1 MDLNNHITLLD
12 CSLRDGGYY
21 NNWDFEESFV
31 AHYREKIKHLP
42 INYIEI
48 GYRNL
53 IQKEYRGKYFYCP
66 LPILDQWAEFS
77 DQLVLMLDEINTP
90 IEEVDAMIQPCIGK
104 AKMFRIATKPNR
116 ISQGIALA
124 KKIKNAGFEVGLN
137 VMYLSEWDQYDDFFD
152 QFKGIE
158 NHIDYLYM
166 ADSFGAVLP
175 DYIVK
180 TVKKLKSITSVKL
193 GYHGHNNLEMGLI
206 NALKAIEHGVEIIDA
221 SITGMGRGAG
231 NLKTE
236 LLLTYLAAEKLKE
249 VNFEH
254 LDALVNQ
261 FEALQATYQWGN
273 NLAYM
278 VSGANSIPQKEVMNL
293 ITRRYYSIDNAI
305 KYLGFKSVN
314 KTTKHVFPKLKAKKS
329 DSSILIIGGGP
340 STLKHLDA
348 IKSFIHQN
356 KGIILLFSSA
366 RHIASFSEFKD
377 TYTILVGAEGKRL
390 EENIPNGSFTNHYIL
405 PPPPHKITP
414 YVPEELIENCVE
426 LTDTIFSKENC
437 DAHLAV
443 TLQAGIELGG
453 KEVFLI
459 GFDGYTATELNERE
473 AFFMQENQLI
483 FDHFIQTQKN
493 IQLKILSPTA
503 YENIA
508 ITSIYA
514 LIK

>member
-1 MDLNNHITLLD
+1 MDLNNNITLLD

-21 NNWDFEESFV
+21 NNWDFEENFV
-31 AHYREKIKHLP
+31 ALYREKIKSLP
-42 INYIEI
+42 IDYIEI

-53 IQKEYRGKYFYCP
+53 VQKEYRGKYFYCP
-66 LPILDQWAEFS
+66 LPILDQWTEFS

-90 IEEVDAMIQPCIGK
+90 IEEVKAMIQPCIGK

-124 KKIKNAGFEVGLN
+124 KKIKKAGFEVGLN
-137 VMYLSEWDQYDDFFD
+137 IMYLSEWDQYDDLFD
-152 QFKGIE
+152 QLNGIE

-180 TVKKLKSITSVKL
+180 TVKKLKSISTVKL

-236 LLLTYLAAEKLKE
+236 LLLTYLSAEKLKE

-254 LDALVNQ
+254 LDALVNE
-261 FEALQATYQWGN
+261 FEKLQTTYQWGN

-305 KYLGFKSVN
+305 KYLGFKSENEAVKN
-314 KTTKHVFPKLKAKKS
+314 SYPKLNTKKTKA
-329 DSSILIIGGGP
+329 SILIIGGGP
-340 STLKHLDA
+340 STLNHLNA

-356 KGIILLFSSA
+356 KEITLLFSSA
-366 RHIASFSEFKD
+366 RYIASFAEFKD

-390 EENIPNGSFTNHYIL
+390 EENIIKNQFNNRCIL

-414 YVPEELIENCVE
+414 YVPNGFKKNCLELN
-426 LTDTIFSKENC
+426 DTIFSKKNS

-443 TLQAGIELGG
+443 TLQAAIELGG
-453 KEVFLI
+453 NEIFLI
-459 GFDGYTATELNERE
+459 GFDGYNATELNERE
-473 AFFMQENQLI
+473 AFLQQENQLI

-493 IQLKILSPTA
+493 IELKSLSATA
-503 YENIA
+503 YENITV
-508 ITSIYA
+508 TSIYA
-514 LIK
+514 MIK

>member
-1 MDLNNHITLLD
+1 MKLNNNITILD

-21 NNWDFEESFV
+21 NNWDFEENFV
-31 AHYREKIKHLP
+31 SLYRDKINLLP
-42 INYIEI
+42 IDYIEI

-53 IQKEYRGKYFYCP
+53 VHKDYRGKYFYCP
-66 LPILDQWAEFS
+66 LPILNQWSGFK
-77 DQLVLMLDEINTP
+77 DKLVLMLDEINTP
-90 IEEVDAMIQPCIGK
+90 IDQVEEMIKPCIGK

-116 ISQGIALA
+116 ILQGIALS
-124 KKIKNAGFEVGLN
+124 KKIKKAGFEVGLN
-137 VMYLSEWDQYDDFFD
+137 VMYLSEWDKYENFFN

-175 DYIVK
+175 DYLVETI
-180 TVKKLKSITSVKL
+180 KKIKSITSVKL

-206 NALKAIEHGVEIIDA
+206 NALKAIEQGVEIIDA

-236 LLLTYLAAEKLKE
+236 LLLTYLDAEKKKE

-254 LDALVNQ
+254 LNALVNQ
-261 FEALQATYQWGN
+261 FEILQDTYKWGN

-278 VSGANSIPQKEVMNL
+278 VSGANSIPQKDVMDL
-293 ITRRYYSIDNAI
+293 ITTRYYSIDNAI
-305 KYLGFKSVN
+305 KYLGFKSKN
-314 KTTKHVFPKLKAKKS
+314 ETAKNSYPKLNTKDSKA
-329 DSSILIIGGGP
+329 SILIIGGGP
-340 STLKHLDA
+340 STLKHLDS

-356 KGIILLFSSA
+356 KDITLLFSSA
-366 RHIASFSEFKD
+366 RHIASFAEFKAA
-377 TYTILVGAEGKRL
+377 YIILVGAEGKRL
-390 EENIPNGSFTNHYIL
+390 EENILKGSFTNNCIL

-414 YVPEELIENCVE
+414 YVPKELIGNCIE

-443 TLQAGIELGG
+443 TLQAAIELGG
-453 KEVFLI
+453 KEIFLI

-483 FDHFIQTQKN
+483 FDHFIQTQEN
-493 IQLKILSPTA
+493 IQLNSLSPTA
-503 YENIA
+503 YKNIA
-508 ITSIYA
+508 ITSIYS

>member
-1 MDLNNHITLLD
+1 MKLNNITILD
-12 CSLRDGGYY
+12 CTLRDGGYY
-21 NNWDFEESFV
+21 NNWDFEENFV
-31 AHYREKIKHLP
+31 SLYRDKINLLP
-42 INYIEI
+42 IDYIEI

-53 IQKEYRGKYFYCP
+53 VHKDYRGKYFYCP
-66 LPILDQWAEFS
+66 LSILNQWS
-77 DQLVLMLDEINTP
+77 GVKDKLVLMLDEINTP
-90 IEEVDAMIQPCIGK
+90 LDQVEEMIKPCIGK
-104 AKMFRIATKPNR
+104 AKMFRIATKPDR
-116 ISQGIALA
+116 ISHGIALS
-124 KKIKNAGFEVGLN
+124 KKIKQAGFEVGLN
-137 VMYLSEWDQYDDFFD
+137 IMYLSEWEQYHDFFD
-152 QFKGIE
+152 KLKGVE
-158 NHIDYLYM
+158 KYIDYLYM
-166 ADSFGAVLP
+166 ADSYGAVLP

-180 TVKKLKSITSVKL
+180 MVKKLKSITSVKL

-254 LDALVNQ
+254 IDALVNQ
-261 FEALQATYQWGN
+261 FEVLQATYQWGN

-305 KYLGFKSVN
+305 KYLGFKSEN
-314 KTTKHVFPKLKAKKS
+314 DMAKNSYPKLNTKKAKT
-329 DSSILIIGGGP
+329 SILIIGGGP

-348 IKSFIHQN
+348 IKSFIQQN
-356 KGIILLFSSA
+356 EGITLLFSSA
-366 RHIASFSEFKD
+366 RHIASFTEFKD
-377 TYTILVGAEGKRL
+377 AFTILVGAEGKRL
-390 EENIPNGSFTNHYIL
+390 EENIIKGSFTNYCIL

-414 YVPEELIENCVE
+414 YVPEELIGNCIE

-443 TLQAGIELGG
+443 TLQAAIELGG
-453 KEVFLI
+453 KEIFLI
-459 GFDGYTATELNERE
+459 GFDGYTANELNERE

-483 FDHFIQTQKN
+483 FDHFIKTQES
-493 IQLKILSPTA
+493 IELKSLSPTT
-503 YENIA
+503 YKNIA
-508 ITSIYA
+508 ISSIYA

>member
-1 MDLNNHITLLD
+1 MDLNNNITLLD

-21 NNWDFEESFV
+21 NNWDFEENFV
-31 AHYREKIKHLP
+31 ALYRDKIKSLP
-42 INYIEI
+42 IDYIEI

-53 IQKEYRGKYFYCP
+53 VQKEYRGKYFYCP
-66 LPILDQWAEFS
+66 LPILVQWAEFS

-90 IEEVDAMIQPCIGK
+90 IEEVEAMIQPCIGK

-137 VMYLSEWDQYDDFFD
+137 IMYLSEWDQYDDFFD

-166 ADSFGAVLP
+166 ADSYGAVLP

-305 KYLGFKSVN
+305 KYLGFKSEN
-314 KTTKHVFPKLKAKKS
+314 EAAKNSYPKLNTKKTKA
-329 DSSILIIGGGP
+329 SILIIGGGP

-356 KGIILLFSSA
+356 EGLTLLFSSA
-366 RHIASFSEFKD
+366 RHIASFTEFKD

-390 EENIPNGSFTNHYIL
+390 EENIRKGSFNNHCIL

-414 YVPEELIENCVE
+414 YIPEELIGNCVE

-443 TLQAGIELGG
+443 TLQAAIELGG
-453 KEVFLI
+453 KEIFLI

-473 AFFMQENQLI
+473 AFLMQENQLI
-483 FDHFIQTQKN
+483 FDHFIQCQEN
-493 IQLKILSPTA
+493 IQLKSLSPTS

-508 ITSIYA
+508 IFSIYA

>member
-1 MDLNNHITLLD
+1 MNLNNITILD

-21 NNWDFEESFV
+21 NNWDFEENFV
-31 AHYREKIKHLP
+31 SLYRDKINLLP
-42 INYIEI
+42 IDYIEI

-53 IQKEYRGKYFYCP
+53 VHKDYRGKYFYCP
-66 LPILDQWAEFS
+66 LPILKQWS
-77 DQLVLMLDEINTP
+77 GIKDKLVLMIDEINTP
-90 IEEVDAMIQPCIGK
+90 IDQVVEMIKPCIGK
-104 AKMFRIATKPNR
+104 AKMFRIATKPDR
-116 ISQGIALA
+116 ISQGIALS
-124 KKIKNAGFEVGLN
+124 KKIKLAGFEVGLN
-137 VMYLSEWDQYDDFFD
+137 IMYLSEWEQYDDFFNKL
-152 QFKGIE
+152 KGIE
-158 NHIDYLYM
+158 KHIDYLYM
-166 ADSFGAVLP
+166 ADSYGAVLP

-180 TVKKLKSITSVKL
+180 MVKKLKSITSVKL

-236 LLLTYLAAEKLKE
+236 LLLTYLAAEKLKK

-254 LDALVNQ
+254 IDTLVNQ
-261 FEALQATYQWGN
+261 FEVLRATYQWGN

-305 KYLGFKSVN
+305 KYLGFKSEN
-314 KTTKHVFPKLKAKKS
+314 EATKNSYPKLNTKKCKP
-329 DSSILIIGGGP
+329 SILIIGGGP

-356 KGIILLFSSA
+356 EGITLLFSSA
-366 RHIASFSEFKD
+366 RHIASFTEFKD
-377 TYTILVGAEGKRL
+377 AYTILVGAEGKRL
-390 EENIPNGSFTNHYIL
+390 EENIGKGIFNIHCIL

-414 YVPEELIENCVE
+414 YVPEELIGNCVE
-426 LTDTIFSKENC
+426 LNDTIFSKENC

-443 TLQAGIELGG
+443 TLQAASELGG
-453 KEVFLI
+453 KDIFLI
-459 GFDGYTATELNERE
+459 GFDGYTAKELNERE

-483 FDHFIQTQKN
+483 FNHFILTQKKT
-493 IQLKILSPTA
+493 QLTSLSPTE
-503 YENIA
+503 YKNIA
-508 ITSIYA
+508 TTSIYS
-514 LIK
+514 LIE

>member
-1 MDLNNHITLLD
+1 MDSNNHITLLD

-31 AHYREKIKHLP
+31 ASYRDKIKHLP

-66 LPILDQWAEFS
+66 LTILDQWTEFS

-116 ISQGIALA
+116 ISQGIALT

-175 DYIVK
+175 DYIIK

-206 NALKAIEHGVEIIDA
+206 NALKAIEHGVKIIDA
-221 SITGMGRGAG
+221 SLTGMGRGAG

-261 FEALQATYQWGN
+261 FESLQATYQWGN

-305 KYLGFKSVN
+305 KYLGFKSDN
-314 KTTKHVFPKLKAKKS
+314 KTAKHVFPKIKAKKS
-329 DSSILIIGGGP
+329 DNSILIIGGGS

-348 IKSFIHQN
+348 IKSFINLN

-366 RHIASFSEFKD
+366 RHVASFSEFKD

-390 EENIPNGSFTNHYIL
+390 EKNTPNGSFTNHYIL

-453 KEVFLI
+453 KEIFLI

-493 IQLKILSPTA
+493 IQLKILSPSA
-503 YENIA
+503 YENITV
-508 ITSIYA
+508 TSIYA

>member
-1 MDLNNHITLLD
+1 MDSNNHIALLD

-31 AHYREKIKHLP
+31 ASYRDKIKHLP

-66 LPILDQWAEFS
+66 LTILDQWAEFS

-104 AKMFRIATKPNR
+104 VKMFRIATKPNR

-137 VMYLSEWDQYDDFFD
+137 VMYLSEWDQYEDFFD

-175 DYIVK
+175 DYIIK

-236 LLLTYLAAEKLKE
+236 LLLTYLAAEKLKD

-261 FEALQATYQWGN
+261 FESLQANYQWGN

-305 KYLGFKSVN
+305 KYLGFKSDN
-314 KTTKHVFPKLKAKKS
+314 KTAKHVFPKIKAKKS
-329 DSSILIIGGGP
+329 NTSILIIGGGH

-348 IKSFIHQN
+348 IKSLIHLN
-356 KGIILLFSSA
+356 KGLILLFSSA
-366 RHIASFSEFKD
+366 RYVASFSEFKD

-390 EENIPNGSFTNHYIL
+390 EKNTPNGSFTNHYIL

-414 YVPEELIENCVE
+414 YIPEGLIDQCLELNS
-426 LTDTIFSKENC
+426 TIFSKENC

-453 KEVFLI
+453 KEIFLI

-473 AFFMQENQLI
+473 AFLMHENQLI
-483 FDHFIQTQKN
+483 FDHFLHTQHKIQMKS
-493 IQLKILSPTA
+493 LSPTT

-508 ITSIYA
+508 VTSIYA
-514 LIK
+514 MIK

>member
-1 MDLNNHITLLD
+1 MDFNNNITLLD

-21 NNWDFEESFV
+21 NNWDFEENFV
-31 AHYREKIKHLP
+31 ALYRNKIKSLP
-42 INYIEI
+42 IDYIEI

-53 IQKEYRGKYFYCP
+53 VQKEYRGKYFYCP

-90 IEEVDAMIQPCIGK
+90 IEEVEAMIQPCIGK

-137 VMYLSEWDQYDDFFD
+137 IMYLSEWDQYDDFFD

-166 ADSFGAVLP
+166 ADSYGAVLP

-261 FEALQATYQWGN
+261 FETLQATYQWGN

-305 KYLGFKSVN
+305 KYLGFKSEN
-314 KTTKHVFPKLKAKKS
+314 EAAKNSYPKLNTKKTKA
-329 DSSILIIGGGP
+329 SILIIGGGP

-356 KGIILLFSSA
+356 EGLTLLFSSA
-366 RHIASFSEFKD
+366 RHIASFKEFKD

-390 EENIPNGSFTNHYIL
+390 EENIRKGSFNNHCIL
-405 PPPPHKITP
+405 PPPPHKIPP
-414 YVPEELIENCVE
+414 YIPEELIGNCVE
-426 LTDTIFSKENC
+426 LADTIFSKENC

-443 TLQAGIELGG
+443 TLQAAIELGG

-483 FDHFIQTQKN
+483 FDHFIQRQEN
-493 IQLKILSPTA
+493 IKLKSLSPTA

-508 ITSIYA
+508 ISSIYA

>member
-390 EENIPNGSFTNHYIL
+390 EENIPNGNFTNHYIL

>member
-1 MDLNNHITLLD
+1 LDLNNNITLLD

-31 AHYREKIKHLP
+31 AHYRDKIKHLP
-42 INYIEI
+42 IDYIEI
-48 GYRNL
+48 GYRNFV
-53 IQKEYRGKYFYCP
+53 QKEYRGKYFYCP
-66 LPILDQWAEFS
+66 LPILDQWVKFS
-77 DQLVLMLDEINTP
+77 HQLVLMLDEINTP
-90 IEEVDAMIQPCIGK
+90 VEEVDAMIQPCIGK

-124 KKIKNAGFEVGLN
+124 KKIKRAGFEVGLN
-137 VMYLSEWDQYDDFFD
+137 IMYLSEWDQYDDFFD
-152 QFKGIE
+152 QLKGIE

-166 ADSFGAVLP
+166 ADSYGAVLP

-206 NALKAIEHGVEIIDA
+206 NALKAIELGVEIIDA

-249 VNFEH
+249 VNFEY

-261 FEALQATYQWGN
+261 FETLQATYQWGN

-305 KYLGFKSVN
+305 KYLGFKPEN
-314 KTTKHVFPKLKAKKS
+314 EAAKKKYPKLNAKNS
-329 DSSILIIGGGP
+329 NASILIIGGGP
-340 STLKHLDA
+340 STPKHLDS

-356 KGIILLFSSA
+356 KGITLLFSSA
-366 RHIASFSEFKD
+366 RYIAFFSEFND

-390 EENIPNGSFTNHYIL
+390 EGNISIDSFNSNCIL

-414 YVPEELIENCVE
+414 YIPEGLIDQCLELNG
-426 LTDTIFSKENC
+426 TIFSKENC

-443 TLQAGIELGG
+443 TLQAAIELGG
-453 KEVFLI
+453 REIFLI
-459 GFDGYTATELNERE
+459 GFDGYTATELNEKE
-473 AFFMQENQLI
+473 AFLMQENQLI

-493 IQLKILSPTA
+493 IQLKSLSPTA

-508 ITSIYA
+508 VTSIYA
-514 LIK
+514 MIK

>member
-1 MDLNNHITLLD
+1 MNLNNRITLLD

-21 NNWDFEESFV
+21 NNWDFEEGFV
-31 AHYREKIKHLP
+31 EHYRDKIKNLP
-42 INYIEI
+42 IDYIEI

-53 IQKEYRGKYFYCP
+53 VQKEYRGKYFYCP

-90 IEEVDAMIQPCIGK
+90 IGEVDAMIQACIGK

-124 KKIKNAGFEVGLN
+124 KKIKKAGFEVGLN
-137 VMYLSEWDQYDDFFD
+137 IMYLSEWDQFDDFFD
-152 QFKGIE
+152 QLKGIE

-166 ADSFGAVLP
+166 ADSYGAVLP

-236 LLLTYLAAEKLKE
+236 LLLTYLASEKLKE

-254 LDALVNQ
+254 LHALVNQ
-261 FEALQATYQWGN
+261 FETLQATYQWGN

-305 KYLGFKSVN
+305 KYLGFKPEN
-314 KTTKHVFPKLKAKKS
+314 EAAKKS
-329 DSSILIIGGGP
+329 YPKLNAKNSNASILIIGGGN

-356 KGIILLFSSA
+356 KGITILFSSA
-366 RHIASFSEFKD
+366 RYIAFFSEFKD

-390 EENIPNGSFTNHYIL
+390 EGNISSDSFNSHCIL

-414 YVPEELIENCVE
+414 YIPEGLIDQCLALNS
-426 LTDTIFSKENC
+426 TIFSKENC

-443 TLQAGIELGG
+443 TLQATLELGG
-453 KEVFLI
+453 REIFLI

-493 IQLKILSPTA
+493 IQLKSLSPTA

-508 ITSIYA
+508 VTSIYA

>member
-1 MDLNNHITLLD
+1 MDLNNNITLLD

-21 NNWDFEESFV
+21 NNWDFEENFV
-31 AHYREKIKHLP
+31 ALYRDKIKSLP
-42 INYIEI
+42 IDYIEI

-53 IQKEYRGKYFYCP
+53 VQKEYRGKYFYCP
-66 LPILDQWAEFS
+66 LPILDQWVEFS

-90 IEEVDAMIQPCIGK
+90 IEEVEAMIQPCIGK

-137 VMYLSEWDQYDDFFD
+137 IMYLSEWDQYDDFFD

-166 ADSFGAVLP
+166 ADSYGAVLP

-261 FEALQATYQWGN
+261 FETLQATYQWGN

-305 KYLGFKSVN
+305 KYLGFKSEN
-314 KTTKHVFPKLKAKKS
+314 EAAKNSYPKLNTKKTKA
-329 DSSILIIGGGP
+329 SILIIGGGP

-356 KGIILLFSSA
+356 EGLTLLFSSA
-366 RHIASFSEFKD
+366 RHIASFTEFKD

-390 EENIPNGSFTNHYIL
+390 EENIRKGSFNNHCIL

-414 YVPEELIENCVE
+414 YIPEELIGNCVE
-426 LTDTIFSKENC
+426 LADTIFSKENC

-443 TLQAGIELGG
+443 TLQAAIELGG

-483 FDHFIQTQKN
+483 FDHFIQRQEN
-493 IQLKILSPTA
+493 IQLKSLSPTA

-508 ITSIYA
+508 ISSIYA

>member
-1 MDLNNHITLLD
+1 MNFNNNITLLD

-21 NNWDFEESFV
+21 NNWDFEENFV
-31 AHYREKIKHLP
+31 ALYRDKIKLLP
-42 INYIEI
+42 IDYIEI

-53 IQKEYRGKYFYCP
+53 VQKEYRGKYFYCP

-90 IEEVDAMIQPCIGK
+90 IQAVEAIIQPCLGK
-104 AKMFRIATKPNR
+104 VKMFRIATKPNR
-116 ISQGIALA
+116 ILQGIALA

-137 VMYLSEWDQYDDFFD
+137 IMYLSEWDKYDNFFE

-180 TVKKLKSITSVKL
+180 TVKKLKSITTVKL

-206 NALKAIEHGVEIIDA
+206 NALKAIEYGVEIIDA

-236 LLLTYLAAEKLKE
+236 LLLTYLSAEKLKE

-254 LDALVNQ
+254 LDTLVNE
-261 FEALQATYQWGN
+261 FEKLQTTYQWGN

-305 KYLGFKSVN
+305 KYLGFKSENEAVKN
-314 KTTKHVFPKLKAKKS
+314 SYPKLNTKKTKAT
-329 DSSILIIGGGP
+329 IMIIGGGP

-348 IKSFIHQN
+348 IKSFINQN
-356 KGIILLFSSA
+356 KGITLLFSSA
-366 RHIASFSEFKD
+366 RHIASFKEFKD
-377 TYTILVGAEGKRL
+377 IYTILVGAEGKRL
-390 EENIPNGSFTNHYIL
+390 EENLSVENFTNRCIL
-405 PPPPHKITP
+405 PPSPHKITP
-414 YVPEELIENCVE
+414 YVPRELIANCVE

-437 DAHLAV
+437 DSHLAV
-443 TLQAGIELGG
+443 TLQAAIELGG
-453 KEVFLI
+453 NEIFLI
-459 GFDGYTATELNERE
+459 GFDGYTATELNEKE
-473 AFFMQENQLI
+473 AFLQQENQLI
-483 FDHFIQTQKN
+483 FDHFIKTQKN
-493 IQLKILSPTA
+493 IELKSLSPTV
-503 YENIA
+503 YDKIA
-508 ITSIYA
+508 VTSIYA
-514 LIK
+514 MIK

>member
-1 MDLNNHITLLD
+1 MDLNNNITLLD

-21 NNWDFEESFV
+21 NNWDFEENFV
-31 AHYREKIKHLP
+31 ALYRDKIKSLP
-42 INYIEI
+42 IDYIEI

-53 IQKEYRGKYFYCP
+53 VQKEYRGKYFYCP
-66 LPILDQWAEFS
+66 LPILDQWVEFS

-90 IEEVDAMIQPCIGK
+90 IEEVEAMIQPCIGK

-137 VMYLSEWDQYDDFFD
+137 IMYLSEWDQYDDFFD

-166 ADSFGAVLP
+166 ADSYGAVLP

-261 FEALQATYQWGN
+261 FETLQATYQWGN

-305 KYLGFKSVN
+305 KYLGFKSEN
-314 KTTKHVFPKLKAKKS
+314 EAAKNSYPKLNTKKTKA
-329 DSSILIIGGGP
+329 SILIIGGGP

-356 KGIILLFSSA
+356 EGLTLLFSSA
-366 RHIASFSEFKD
+366 RHIASFTEFKN

-390 EENIPNGSFTNHYIL
+390 EENIRKGSFNNHCIL

-414 YVPEELIENCVE
+414 YIPEELIGNCVE
-426 LTDTIFSKENC
+426 LADTIFSKENC

-443 TLQAGIELGG
+443 TLQAAIELGG

-483 FDHFIQTQKN
+483 FDHFIQRQEN
-493 IQLKILSPTA
+493 IQLKSLSPTA

-508 ITSIYA
+508 ISSIYA

>member
-1 MDLNNHITLLD
+1 MKLNNITILD
-12 CSLRDGGYY
+12 CTLRDGGYY
-21 NNWDFEESFV
+21 NNWDFEENFV
-31 AHYREKIKHLP
+31 TLYRDKINLLP
-42 INYIEI
+42 IDYIEI

-53 IQKEYRGKYFYCP
+53 VHKDYRGKYFYCP
-66 LPILDQWAEFS
+66 LSILNQWSEFK
-77 DQLVLMLDEINTP
+77 DKLVLMLDEINTP
-90 IEEVDAMIQPCIGK
+90 IEEVEAMIQPCIGK
-104 AKMFRIATKPNR
+104 VKMFRIATKPNR

-137 VMYLSEWDQYDDFFD
+137 IMYLSEWDQYDDFFNKL
-152 QFKGIE
+152 KGIE
-158 NHIDYLYM
+158 KHIDYLYM
-166 ADSFGAVLP
+166 ADSYGAVLP

-180 TVKKLKSITSVKL
+180 MVKKLKSITSVKL

-254 LDALVNQ
+254 IDALVNQ
-261 FEALQATYQWGN
+261 FEVLQATYQWGN

-305 KYLGFKSVN
+305 KYLGFKSEN
-314 KTTKHVFPKLKAKKS
+314 DTAKNSYPKLNTKKAKA
-329 DSSILIIGGGP
+329 SILIIGGGP

-348 IKSFIHQN
+348 IKSFIQQN
-356 KGIILLFSSA
+356 EGITLLFSSA
-366 RHIASFSEFKD
+366 RHIASFTEFKD
-377 TYTILVGAEGKRL
+377 AFTILVGAEGKRL
-390 EENIPNGSFTNHYIL
+390 EENIIKGSFTNYCIL

-414 YVPEELIENCVE
+414 YVPEELIGNCIE

-443 TLQAGIELGG
+443 TLQAVIELGG
-453 KEVFLI
+453 KEIFLI
-459 GFDGYTATELNERE
+459 GFDGYTANELNERE

-483 FDHFIQTQKN
+483 FDHFIKTQES
-493 IQLKILSPTA
+493 IELKSLSPTT
-503 YENIA
+503 YKNIA
-508 ITSIYA
+508 ISSIYA